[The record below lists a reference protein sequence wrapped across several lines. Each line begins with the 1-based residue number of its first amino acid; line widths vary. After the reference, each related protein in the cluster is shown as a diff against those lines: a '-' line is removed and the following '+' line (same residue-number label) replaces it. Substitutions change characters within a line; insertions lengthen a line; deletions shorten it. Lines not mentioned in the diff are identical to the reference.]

1 MHSWRM
7 HFRDQMAICDWTRKK
22 KETEPKFKP
31 RPHCLGNK
39 TWPTFIRAEFFTQ
52 LAEGWLALCH
62 NFFDSLF
69 LDFLE
74 LPLILYCYSHVTC
87 TSTGMQRNL
96 LCKLFTSLAVEGNN
110 GKWWG
115 IYSSYFYCS
124 FLGCS
129 RKMSFLHTISN
140 KETGNENHSVSQS
153 VSFFFFMWM

>member
-1 MHSWRM
+1 M
-7 HFRDQMAICDWTRKK
+7 HFRDQTAICDWARKK
-22 KETEPKFKP
+22 RWSQNLNPGLTVWVITLDQPSLEQSFS
-31 RPHCLGNK
+31 LS
-39 TWPTFIRAEFFTQ
+39 
-52 LAEGWLALCH
+52 WLRVDLRSATI
-62 NFFDSLF
+62 SLTPFF